1 MKILLMILMSFTVS
15 IRSEIPDWTPIG
27 SPLITAY
34 PCGRKDIVTWFDPS
48 LPAREKNRYYVYIH
62 KILPQNSRLRV
73 VFDTE
78 VTVTINFRTDT
89 KKYVRVELD
98 KGEQFLYRFYQEFK
112 GMGFIVK
119 GAVPGV
125 IPYFKS
131 IAINNEELCYRPYVD
146 YLEAYVDETLTS
158 GPQENCGVRKVRL
171 RKKFPYPNAA
181 RPGEWPW
188 HSAIYRF
195 DDSVSKYICGGTLI
209 SKTFVL
215 TAAHCASL
223 RGVPLSPEVL
233 TVFLGRYKLK
243 RRSIGAQKKEVQRII
258 LHERFEHRFLYSDI
272 ALLKLKSEATF
283 TKYVQPACLWYSK
296 AIEKLPNDTII
307 GTVVGWGLNSSDVFT
322 YRLKHVKMPMVS
334 ETTCVYS
341 NEAYADIVVDDSKFC
356 AGFRNGTSVCNGD
369 SGSGFQIFV
378 PDEVQTSSKVISGA
392 WYVRGIVS
400 LTVAK
405 PDRPVC
411 DPTQYVVFTDIETY
425 RVWIDAYIQD
435 EDY

>member
-1 MKILLMILMSFTVS
+1 MLLIL
-15 IRSEIPDWTPIG
+15 
-27 SPLITAY
+27 
-34 PCGRKDIVTWFDPS
+34 
-48 LPAREKNRYYVYIH
+48 
-62 KILPQNSRLRV
+62 Q
-73 VFDTE
+73 
-78 VTVTINFRTDT
+78 
-89 KKYVRVELD
+89 
-98 KGEQFLYRFYQEFK
+98 
-112 GMGFIVK
+112 
-119 GAVPGV
+119 
-125 IPYFKS
+125 
-131 IAINNEELCYRPYVD
+131 D

-171 RKKFPYPNAA
+171 RKNFPYPNAA

-188 HSAIYRF
+188 HTAIYRF

-215 TAAHCASL
+215 T
-223 RGVPLSPEVL
+223 GVPLSPDVL

-283 TKYVQPACLWYSK
+283 TKYVQPACLWY
-296 AIEKLPNDTII
+296 I
-307 GTVVGWGLNSSDVFT
+307 
-322 YRLKHVKMPMVS
+322 
-334 ETTCVYS
+334 
-341 NEAYADIVVDDSKFC
+341 
-356 AGFRNGTSVCNGD
+356 CNGD

-378 PDEVQTSSKVISGA
+378 PDEVQSSSKVISGA

-425 RVWIDAYIQD
+425 
-435 EDY
+435 